1 MILTAATRIEEDW
14 DCMLM
19 MWVTIIVLFGRN
31 SLVSKNSYV
40 SKNSCGNK
48 ISCLAAIEAIAGM
61 LGFLCGRRLEAGQ
74 VPARI

>member
-1 MILTAATRIEEDW
+1 MKEALSH
-14 DCMLM
+14 
-19 MWVTIIVLFGRN
+19 VN
-31 SLVSKNSYV
+31 VSKNSYV